1 MSDAL
6 LSVQDRQEAISRAYA
21 AAIAA
26 GAGYAT
32 YVPDIDRDS
41 IDIGFCAGG
50 AMRPNLHAQLKAT
63 INLRKSGESLKF
75 QLKKKNYD
83 DLRVATIV
91 PRIILVLDLPR
102 KEPTWLNISVQRLTM
117 KRCAFW
123 MSLRG
128 MPELPSGRESITI
141 EIPVANHFNVDELKR
156 LMQMA
161 RGGAIT

>member
-1 MSDAL
+1 MPGAL
-6 LSVQDRQEAISRAYA
+6 LTTQDRQEAFSRAYA

-26 GAGYAT
+26 GAGYVT
-32 YVPDIDRDS
+32 YVPDLDRDS
-41 IDIGFCAGG
+41 VDIGFCAGG

-63 INLRKSGESLKF
+63 INLRKSGEFLKL

-91 PRIILVLDLPR
+91 PRIIIALDLPR
-102 KEPTWLNISVQRLTM
+102 REHSWLNISAQRLII
-117 KRCAFW
+117 KRSAFW

-128 MPELPSGRESITI
+128 MPDLPSGRESITI
-141 EIPVANHFNVDELKR
+141 EIPLANQFDVDELKR

-161 RGGAIT
+161 RSGAVA